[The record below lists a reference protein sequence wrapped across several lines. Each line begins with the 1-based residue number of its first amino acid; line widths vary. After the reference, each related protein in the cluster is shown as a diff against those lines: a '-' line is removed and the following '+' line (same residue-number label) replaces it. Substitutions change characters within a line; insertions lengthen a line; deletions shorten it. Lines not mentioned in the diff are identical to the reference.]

1 MFNNL
6 FNDPIIKQLSEA
18 YLDILSEDHT
28 QEQIDKLSVEELKA
42 LVSEYKDK
50 VEMAKDEEEAN
61 KNKQELQMIL
71 DELKSREDN
80 EEKSEE

>member
-1 MFNNL
+1 MFNNF

>member
-18 YLDILSEDHT
+18 HLDILSEDHT

>member
-1 MFNNL
+1 MFNNF

-18 YLDILSEDHT
+18 YLDILTEDHT

-50 VEMAKDEEEAN
+50 VEMAKDQEELA
-61 KNKQELQMIL
+61 KNKKELQMIMN
-71 DELKSREDN
+71 ELKSREDT
-80 EEKSEE
+80 EENSEE